1 MASFYTEISHLQDL
15 VTNIYNN
22 ENQRVQ
28 NKKQGI
34 NDMISSQK
42 RMIALNQ
49 SYTSKMKKYGF
60 MIGIIAFA
68 LVFVV
73 MIITFYSLIPSIIA
87 DLSLIIVIAGSLIW
101 CYLIYMD
108 IQKRD
113 SIDFNELSSDSS
125 ALLNTANID
134 KSNNLA
140 GMEGDISTLENNLI
154 SQAGCIGK
162 QCCPTDW
169 SNNSATLLPG
179 SIYYNTNTKTCKVQP
194 TPVPNTQPVE

>member
-1 MASFYTEISHLQDL
+1 MSFYTEISHLQDL
-15 VTNIYNN
+15 VTNIYNT
-22 ENQRVQ
+22 ENQRV
-28 NKKQGI
+28 NNRKQGI

-60 MIGIIAFA
+60 MIGVISFS

-87 DLSLIIVIAGSLIW
+87 DLSIIIVIAGSLIW
-101 CYLIYMD
+101 CYLIYVD

-125 ALLNTANID
+125 SLLNTTNID

-154 SQAGCIGK
+154 SQAGCIGR
-162 QCCPTDW
+162 QCCPKDW
-169 SNNSATLLPG
+169 SADNTTLPVG
-179 SIYYNTNTKTCKVQP
+179 SIYYNTNSKQCVAKANGET
-194 TPVPNTQPVE
+194 TQP